1 VVNGYN
7 KSAKEALMQVSEKIQ
22 KYAQKLP
29 EHLQMEALDFIEY
42 LMNKWKQESD
52 DDADWTNLSLQM
64 MMRGMEDE
72 PTPEYTKNDL
82 KISFK

>member
-1 VVNGYN
+1 MGIIRVP
-7 KSAKEALMQVSEKIQ
+7 KEARMEVSEKIQ

-42 LMNKWKQESD
+42 LMNKWKQEAD
-52 DDADWTNLSLQM
+52 EDADWTNLSLQM

-72 PTPEYTKNDL
+72 PAPEYTKKDL
-82 KISFK
+82 KVSFR